1 MNELE
6 IYNVLIDIVSD
17 SLEDDN
23 LKEKVNMDTNIFTD
37 LEMTSIAMLYIA
49 MGIEDKFSIKLNNE
63 DVSKYQTV
71 RDWVNYIAS
80 KLR

>member
-63 DVSKYQTV
+63 DVSKYQIV